1 MLKHGFIYFVGRFG
15 ASAISL
21 LSVAIYTRLLAPEEY
36 GVYSLV
42 LSASLTAYAVL
53 AQWLTFALSRF
64 LPAYQG
70 REPVVTSHIAL
81 VYAAMSVLVTA
92 GVAIALPW
100 IAPGE
105 TRVVLVMGAVIF
117 LAMSPAEL
125 VLASFQMRSLALR
138 YVQLALLRAVATTLI
153 GLALALAGWGSI
165 GLLTGV
171 VAGHLCVLAVCA
183 RAIRQSLRGI
193 ELQRPLLRELIL
205 YGLPAALTS
214 GLGAVIHASDRY
226 IIGLLLGVEAAGLYA
241 APYDLTMRSLY
252 VLMAVVAMAGN
263 PIVMRTFEAR
273 GEAEARPLMRRQ
285 AELMLG
291 VAMPATIA
299 CILLAPAIASVL
311 LGRAFRASAEE
322 LMPWIALGTLL
333 TGFQTLYLALS
344 FSLPKKP
351 LQETCIV
358 GLGALINVALTFAL
372 IPPMGLV
379 GAAVATVVAYAF
391 ILVASLH
398 FGRRLLPMPIPGA
411 GIAKTLLGCAVW
423 AAILWPVRHTTA
435 LLPVLLHVAVGGAAY
450 LLIIASLDVA
460 GLRQALNRGA
470 RGALGVIRPLRPG
483 ARR

>member
-21 LSVAIYTRLLAPEEY
+21 LSVAIYTRLLAPGEY
-36 GVYSLV
+36 GVYALV
-42 LSASLTAYAVL
+42 LSAALTAYAVL
-53 AQWLTFALSRF
+53 AQWLTFALARF

-70 REPVVTSHIAL
+70 REAVVTIHIAAAYAVMAIL
-81 VYAAMSVLVTA
+81 VLLGAAV
-92 GVAIALPW
+92 ALPW
-100 IAPGE
+100 LAPGE
-105 TRVVLVMGAVIF
+105 TRTVLVMGAAIF
-117 LAMSPAEL
+117 LAMSPAEM
-125 VLASFQMRSLALR
+125 VLASLQMQSLAMR
-138 YVQLALLRAVATTLI
+138 YVRLALLRAVATTLI
-153 GLALALAGWGSI
+153 GLVLVFLGWGSL
-165 GLLTGV
+165 GLLVGV
-171 VAGHLCVLAVCA
+171 VAGHLCILAACA
-183 RAIRQSLRGI
+183 PAIRRSLHGAG
-193 ELQRPLLRELIL
+193 LQRPLLRELAI

-252 VLMAVVAMAGN
+252 VLMTVVAMAGN

-285 AELMLG
+285 AELMLS

-299 CILLAPAIASVL
+299 CALLAPAIANLL
-311 LGRAFRASAEE
+311 LGAAFRASAEQ

-358 GLGALINVALTFAL
+358 GLGALLNVVLTFAL
-372 IPPMGLV
+372 IPRLGLV
-379 GAAVATVVAYAF
+379 GAAVATVAAYAF
-391 ILVASLH
+391 ILLASLH
-398 FGRRLLPMPIPGA
+398 FGRRLLPLPIPGA
-411 GIAKTLLGCAVW
+411 GIAKTLLACAVW
-423 AAILWPVRHTTA
+423 TAVLWPVRDTTD
-435 LLPVLLHVAVGGAAY
+435 LVPVLLHVAVGGAAY

-460 GLRQALNRGA
+460 GLRRVSA
-470 RGALGVIRPLRPG
+470 RAVRVALGAVRPLRPG